1 MKKRFLFLIAL
12 GLMAL
17 GATAQVYTVTCEALP
32 TEGGSVTASPASAGS
47 GEDVTLTV
55 TPNTGY
61 RIGAVSVNEET
72 SGNAVAVTGEGQSRT
87 FSMPAANVAVTASFA
102 KEYAVKQADGI
113 ENGTLTISSTTAL
126 EFDDVTITVE
136 PGEGYQLTEGSLKVN
151 DGAVSVKAGSGAN
164 EYTFEMPD
172 GDATVSAA
180 FEKVKYAVAADA
192 NIQNGAIDVTT
203 SPVAWGET
211 VTIKVNPEEG
221 YELVEL
227 SLPEGI
233 VAEQDESDNTKY
245 SFEMPK
251 SAVTI
256 GATFQKVKYNLVFS
270 NVDGGSVTP
279 DHESPIAWGE
289 EVTLTV
295 IPDEGYQLTEG
306 SLKVNDGN
314 VTLTAD
320 NKFTMP
326 KEDAMVS
333 AAFEKVKYAVTA
345 DANIQN
351 GTIDITTSPVAWGET
366 VTIKVNPEEGYE
378 LVELSLPEG
387 IVPTQDESDNT
398 KYSFEMPKAAVTIS
412 AEFEK
417 ITYTLTLP
425 TLEGGNVTADKTSPV
440 AWGEEVVLTISANSG
455 YKLDGDVTAQKL
467 DDGEVLAKGSES
479 TLTFT
484 MPQAAVAVEAKFEK
498 IKYNVKVQVPAGV
511 LTVSKIDPTSPI
523 AWGET
528 VTATVQVAE
537 GYVLQSVKAY
547 QETVKGTEDVSTATE
562 ISVVDALAKIEK
574 MSKNEESSDYY
585 LISGTVS
592 NWSVSS
598 KKGTFMLND
607 GEKSIKIYSVSYIDE
622 TPFGTS
628 NALAAGDRVK
638 VYGKLKNYNGKTPEL
653 LSGYVVEH
661 SVAVAVT
668 EGEGGACSFEMPKAN
683 VNIEVEAKK
692 LNAITLSILP
702 DNEAGSATL
711 SATSVIEGTE
721 ISISGIAA
729 KEGYELGTVVA
740 KQGDVD
746 IEVKDNK
753 FTMPDGEVTVT
764 VTFNK
769 LYAIS
774 IDTEIANGEV
784 KASKESA
791 VKDSEIALT
800 VTPAKGYQLVE
811 GSLTVKNGEESVEV
825 KDNKFTMPEADVK
838 VSASFEKVSYTI
850 SVAEEIE
857 GGKVEVE
864 GALKTAQMGDSVA
877 LKATAADE
885 FYTFSKYVVTCA
897 DGDDK
902 GEVVVNEN
910 GKFAMP
916 AGIVLVSAEFAK
928 VKFNITIAE
937 SENGAVEVAE
947 TSVAWG
953 EEVALTIKP
962 ADGYMLDSV
971 VVKQGDTKVEVANN
985 KFTMPKGDVNIE
997 AAFKEKQGTTISDV
1011 LAAGAKLK
1019 ENGQSSEYYQVTG
1032 EVLYFKAST
1041 KHGNAD
1047 MVIKDETGVLYCWRT
1062 YDVDSANFTKE
1073 DAILAGDTVTVRG
1086 MIKRYS
1092 SLDISSMYADYDSD
1106 IEMSY
1111 GVLIDPNADDSGE
1124 IATLDVTCTTVEAYN
1139 YEDYYEVG
1147 GESILMYIETE
1158 DESNGVQFE
1167 VITAEGTG
1175 IGENAL
1181 PAGTYEIVDSESAAV
1196 GTVISGVYWEDYDQ
1210 YDGAWWFDYENEMSY
1225 SLVSGT
1231 VTITEADGVY
1241 TIVVDALTEDG
1252 GSVKAIY
1259 TGAVEIEEGE
1269 YTAIRDIEVMS
1280 DVYARDGRIYA
1291 EEGARIYTVT
1301 GIDVTTLNGQL
1312 DGVYVVKN
1320 GNKVAKVVVR

>member
-17 GATAQVYTVTCEALP
+17 GATAQVYTVTCTALP

-72 SGNAVAVTGEGQSRT
+72 SGNAVAVTEEGQSRT

-180 FEKVKYAVAADA
+180 FEKVKYAVTADA
-192 NIQNGAIDVTT
+192 NIQNGAIDVTS

-211 VTIKVNPEEG
+211 VSFKVNPEEG

-233 VAEQDESDNTKY
+233 VAK
-245 SFEMPK
+245 
-251 SAVTI
+251 
-256 GATFQKVKYNLVFS
+256 
-270 NVDGGSVTP
+270 
-279 DHESPIAWGE
+279 
-289 EVTLTV
+289 
-295 IPDEGYQLTEG
+295 
-306 SLKVNDGN
+306 
-314 VTLTAD
+314 
-320 NKFTMP
+320 
-326 KEDAMVS
+326 
-333 AAFEKVKYAVTA
+333 
-345 DANIQN
+345 
-351 GTIDITTSPVAWGET
+351 
-366 VTIKVNPEEGYE
+366 
-378 LVELSLPEG
+378 
-387 IVPTQDESDNT
+387 QDESDNT
-398 KYSFEMPKAAVTIS
+398 KYSFEMPKAAVTIG
-412 AEFEK
+412 ATFQK
-417 ITYTLTLP
+417 VKYTLTLP

-484 MPQAAVAVEAKFEK
+484 MPQAAVAVETKFEK
-498 IKYNVKVQVPAGV
+498 IKYNVKVSVPAGV

-547 QETVKGTEDVSTATE
+547 QETVKGTKDVSTATE
-562 ISVVDALAKIEK
+562 ISVADALAKIAEL
-574 MSKNEESSDYY
+574 EDGETTDDYY
-585 LISGTVS
+585 IVSGVVSDLNLSTSYGNATFTVIDGKDSLLIYRA
-592 NWSVSS
+592 
-598 KKGTFMLND
+598 LNLD
-607 GEKSIKIYSVSYIDE
+607 NEKFSA
-622 TPFGTS
+622 TTQ
-628 NALAAGDRVK
+628 LANGDKVK
-638 VYGKLKNYNGKTPEL
+638 VYAKLKKYVKNKVVTPETETG
-653 LSGYVVEH
+653 GYLVERC
-661 SVAVAVT
+661 AIVAVT

-711 SATSVIEGTE
+711 STTSAIEGTE
-721 ISISGIAA
+721 ISISEIAA

-997 AAFKEKQGTTISDV
+997 AAFKAGELVDKTFLNETFATEGDFTINDVDRDSALSYVWKYNSDYKCMVASAYMNKKAYAAESWLISPAINLSNATMATLTFDHAAKFQSGDLEEEFQLMVAKNPSKTLDATEWTKLTIPTMPTKGGWTYASSGEIDLSDYVGEENVRIAFRYVSTTSAADTWQVKNVKVAGKAISDGTDDGGDEDDSDV
-1011 LAAGAKLK
+1011 INLEVEYAGITYYEELSEDGAYNFSVDFYNYDSDLDTLLAPYVSFDIYSESATAISGSYSMADGTIGEKYSAAYLTNEEVADDDAEGISMTEATLELTFVEK
-1019 ENGQSSEYYQVTG
+1019 EEYDDGTIYVYDAVATFTGSDGKKYAIEG
-1032 EVLYFKAST
+1032 EVLA
-1041 KHGNAD
+1041 
-1047 MVIKDETGVLYCWRT
+1047 
-1062 YDVDSANFTKE
+1062 
-1073 DAILAGDTVTVRG
+1073 TV
-1086 MIKRYS
+1086 
-1092 SLDISSMYADYDSD
+1092 AQAEDSD
-1106 IEMSY
+1106 
-1111 GVLIDPNADDSGE
+1111 DDD
-1124 IATLDVTCTTVEAYN
+1124 I
-1139 YEDYYEVG
+1139 
-1147 GESILMYIETE
+1147 
-1158 DESNGVQFE
+1158 
-1167 VITAEGTG
+1167 
-1175 IGENAL
+1175 
-1181 PAGTYEIVDSESAAV
+1181 
-1196 GTVISGVYWEDYDQ
+1196 YDK
-1210 YDGAWWFDYENEMSY
+1210 YVDYELDGE
-1225 SLVSGT
+1225 
-1231 VTITEADGVY
+1231 EA
-1241 TIVVDALTEDG
+1241 
-1252 GSVKAIY
+1252 
-1259 TGAVEIEEGE
+1259 
-1269 YTAIRDIEVMS
+1269 TAIRDIEVMS

>member
-17 GATAQVYTVTCEALP
+17 GATAQDATTTYTVTCNASP
-32 TEGGSVTASPASAGS
+32 IEGGSVMADPSSAA
-47 GEDVTLTV
+47 ENAKITLQMGV
-55 TPNTGY
+55 NAGY
-61 RIGAVSVNEET
+61 RFVDASVVDWSESPVDIDKKT
-72 SGNAVAVTGEGQSRT
+72 WT
-87 FSMPAANVAVTASFA
+87 FTMPAANVTVTATFA
-102 KEYAVKQADGI
+102 KVYAVKQADGI
-113 ENGTLTISSTTAL
+113 VNGTLTISPTTAIKG
-126 EFDDVTITVE
+126 EEVTITVD
-136 PGEGYQLTEGSLKVN
+136 PDEGYQLTEGSLTVN
-151 DGAVSVKAGSGAN
+151 NGAVSVKAGSGTN

-180 FEKVKYAVAADA
+180 FEKIKYAVAADA
-192 NIQNGAIDVTT
+192 NIQNGAIDVT
-203 SPVAWGET
+203 SLAKWGET
-211 VTIKVNPEEG
+211 VSITIKPDAG
-221 YELVEL
+221 YKLK
-227 SLPEGI
+227 
-233 VAEQDESDNTKY
+233 D
-245 SFEMPK
+245 
-251 SAVTI
+251 
-256 GATFQKVKYNLVFS
+256 
-270 NVDGGSVTP
+270 
-279 DHESPIAWGE
+279 
-289 EVTLTV
+289 
-295 IPDEGYQLTEG
+295 G
-306 SLKVNDGN
+306 SLKVNDGTN
-314 VTLTAD
+314 D
-320 NKFTMP
+320 
-326 KEDAMVS
+326 
-333 AAFEKVKYAVTA
+333 
-345 DANIQN
+345 
-351 GTIDITTSPVAWGET
+351 
-366 VTIKVNPEEGYE
+366 VTINAGRAE
-378 LVELSLPEG
+378 
-387 IVPTQDESDNT
+387 DERA
-398 KYSFEMPKAAVTIS
+398 FIMPKAAVTIS

-417 ITYTLTLP
+417 ETYTLTLP
-425 TLEGGNVTADKTSPV
+425 NVEGGSVTADKTSPV
-440 AWGEEVVLTISANSG
+440 AWDEEVTLAVEPDEGYQLVDGSLTVKN
-455 YKLDGDVTAQKL
+455 
-467 DDGEVLAKGSES
+467 GETSVAVSNNK
-479 TLTFT
+479 FT
-484 MPQAAVAVEAKFEK
+484 MPEGNVVVSAAFEK
-498 IKYNVKVQVPAGV
+498 IKYNVKVQAPAGV
-511 LTVSKIDPTSPI
+511 LTLSNVNPTSPV
-523 AWGET
+523 AWGEE
-528 VTATVQVAE
+528 VTATVKVAA

-547 QETVKGTEDVSTATE
+547 QETVKGSKDVSTATE
-562 ISVVDALAKIEK
+562 ISVADALAKIEK

-592 NWSVSS
+592 NWSLS
-598 KKGTFMLND
+598 KQKGTFMLND

-622 TPFGTS
+622 KQFDTS
-628 NALAAGDRVK
+628 NALAAGDKVK
-638 VYGKLKNYNGKTPEL
+638 VYGKLENYKGTTPEL
-653 LSGYVVEH
+653 LNGYVVEH

-668 EGEGGACSFEMPKAN
+668 EGEGGAYSFEMPKAN
-683 VNIEVEAKK
+683 VNLEVEVKK

-711 SATSVIEGTE
+711 SATSAIEGTE
-721 ISISGIAA
+721 ISISEIAA
-729 KEGYELGTVVA
+729 KDGYELGTVVA

-746 IEVKDNK
+746 IELKDNK

-850 SVAEEIE
+850 SVAEEIV

-864 GALKTAQMGDSVA
+864 DALKTAQMGDSVA

-897 DGDDK
+897 EGDDK
-902 GEVVVNEN
+902 GEIVVKEN

-916 AGIVLVSAEFAK
+916 AGNVLVSAEFAK

-947 TSVAWG
+947 KSVAWG

-971 VVKQGDTKVEVANN
+971 VVKQGDTKVEVAGN

-997 AAFKEKQGTTISDV
+997 AAFKAGVLVDKTFLNETFATEGDFTMNNVSMDESLSYVWKYNSDYKCMVASAFANKKAYAAESWLISPAINLSNATTATLTFDHAAKFQNGDWKEEFQLMVAKNPSETLDATEWTKLTIPTMPTKGSWTFVSSGEIDLSDYVGEENVRIAFRYVSTSSAADTWEVKNVKVAGKAISD
-1011 LAAGAKLK
+1011 GTDD
-1019 ENGQSSEYYQVTG
+1019 GG
-1032 EVLYFKAST
+1032 
-1041 KHGNAD
+1041 
-1047 MVIKDETGVLYCWRT
+1047 
-1062 YDVDSANFTKE
+1062 
-1073 DAILAGDTVTVRG
+1073 
-1086 MIKRYS
+1086 
-1092 SLDISSMYADYDSD
+1092 
-1106 IEMSY
+1106 
-1111 GVLIDPNADDSGE
+1111 DDSGE

-1139 YEDYYEVG
+1139 YEDYYKVG

-1158 DESNGVQFE
+1158 DENNGIQFE

-1196 GTVISGVYWEDYDQ
+1196 GKVIAGEYWEDEEEDYEQ
-1210 YDGAWWFDYENEMSY
+1210 YDGTWWFDYENEMSY

-1231 VTITEADGVY
+1231 VTITETDGVY

-1252 GSVKAIY
+1252 GSVKATY
-1259 TGAVEIEEGE
+1259 TGAVEIKKGE
-1269 YTAIRDIEVMS
+1269 YTALRDIEVMS

>member
-17 GATAQVYTVTCEALP
+17 GVTAQDATTTYTVTCNASP
-32 TEGGSVTASPASAGS
+32 IEGGSVTASPNPAVG
-47 GEDVTLTV
+47 GVDVTLTV

-61 RIGAVSVNEET
+61 RIGSVSAKDET
-72 SGNAVAVTGEGQSRT
+72 SGNAVDVTGEGQSRT
-87 FSMPAANVAVTASFA
+87 FTMPAANVVVT
-102 KEYAVKQADGI
+102 
-113 ENGTLTISSTTAL
+113 
-126 EFDDVTITVE
+126 
-136 PGEGYQLTEGSLKVN
+136 
-151 DGAVSVKAGSGAN
+151 
-164 EYTFEMPD
+164 
-172 GDATVSAA
+172 AA
-180 FEKVKYAVAADA
+180 FEKIKYAVAADA
-192 NIQNGAIDVTT
+192 NIQNGTIDVTS
-203 SPVAWGET
+203 SPVAWGEM

-221 YELVEL
+221 YEFVEFT
-227 SLPEGI
+227 LPDGI
-233 VAEQDESDNTKY
+233 VAKR
-245 SFEMPK
+245 
-251 SAVTI
+251 
-256 GATFQKVKYNLVFS
+256 
-270 NVDGGSVTP
+270 
-279 DHESPIAWGE
+279 
-289 EVTLTV
+289 
-295 IPDEGYQLTEG
+295 
-306 SLKVNDGN
+306 
-314 VTLTAD
+314 
-320 NKFTMP
+320 
-326 KEDAMVS
+326 
-333 AAFEKVKYAVTA
+333 
-345 DANIQN
+345 
-351 GTIDITTSPVAWGET
+351 
-366 VTIKVNPEEGYE
+366 
-378 LVELSLPEG
+378 
-387 IVPTQDESDNT
+387 DESDNT
-398 KYSFEMPKAAVTIS
+398 KYSFEMPKAAVTIG
-412 AEFEK
+412 ATFQK
-417 ITYTLTLP
+417 VTYTLTLP
-425 TLEGGNVTADKTSPV
+425 TVVDGCSVTADHESPI
-440 AWGEEVVLTISANSG
+440 AWGEEV
-455 YKLDGDVTAQKL
+455 
-467 DDGEVLAKGSES
+467 
-479 TLTFT
+479 TLTVNLAPGYQLVDGSLTVKNGETSVVVSNNKFT
-484 MPQAAVAVEAKFEK
+484 MPEGNVVVSAAFEK
-498 IKYNVKVQVPAGV
+498 IKYNVKVQAPAGV
-511 LTVSKIDPTSPI
+511 LAVWDVNPKSPV

-528 VTATVQVAE
+528 VTATVTVAE

-547 QETVKGTEDVSTATE
+547 QETVKGSKDVSTATE
-562 ISVVDALAKIEK
+562 ISVADALAKIEK

-622 TPFGTS
+622 TQFGTS
-628 NALAAGDRVK
+628 NALAAGDKVK
-638 VYGKLKNYNGKTPEL
+638 VYGKLENYKGTTPEL
-653 LSGYVVEH
+653 LNGYVVEH

-668 EGEGGACSFEMPKAN
+668 ENEGGAYSFEMPQAN
-683 VNIEVEAKK
+683 VNLEVEVKK

-711 SATSVIEGTE
+711 SATSAIEGTE
-721 ISISGIAA
+721 ISISEIAA

-746 IEVKDNK
+746 IELKDNK

-774 IDTEIANGEV
+774 IDADIANGEV

-800 VTPAKGYQLVE
+800 ITPAKGYQLVE

-838 VSASFEKVSYTI
+838 VTASFEKASYTI
-850 SVAEEIE
+850 SVAEEIV
-857 GGKVEVE
+857 GGKVEVAD
-864 GALKTAQMGDSVA
+864 ALKTAQMGDSVA

-885 FYTFSKYVVTCA
+885 FYTFSKYVVTCTE
-897 DGDDK
+897 GDDK
-902 GEVVVNEN
+902 GEIVVKEN

-916 AGIVLVSAEFAK
+916 AGNVLVSAEFAK

-947 TSVAWG
+947 KSVAWG

-962 ADGYMLDSV
+962 AEGYMLDSV
-971 VVKQGDTKVEVANN
+971 VVKQGDTKVEVAGN

-997 AAFKEKQGTTISDV
+997 AAFKAGELVDKTFLNETFATEGDFTMNNVSMDESLSYVWKYNSDYKCMVASAYKKKAYAAESWLISPAINLSNATTATLTFDHAANYQNGDLEEEFQLMVAKNPSETLDATEWTNLTIPTMPTKGTWTFASSGEIDLSDYVGEENVRIAFRYVSTTSAADTWEVKNVKVAGKAISD
-1011 LAAGAKLK
+1011 G
-1019 ENGQSSEYYQVTG
+1019 T
-1032 EVLYFKAST
+1032 
-1041 KHGNAD
+1041 D
-1047 MVIKDETGVLYCWRT
+1047 D
-1062 YDVDSANFTKE
+1062 
-1073 DAILAGDTVTVRG
+1073 GD
-1086 MIKRYS
+1086 
-1092 SLDISSMYADYDSD
+1092 
-1106 IEMSY
+1106 
-1111 GVLIDPNADDSGE
+1111 DDSGE

-1158 DESNGVQFE
+1158 DENNGIQFE

-1196 GTVISGVYWEDYDQ
+1196 GKAISGVYWDDYDQ

-1269 YTAIRDIEVMS
+1269 YTALRDIEVMS

>member
-17 GATAQVYTVTCEALP
+17 GATAQETYTVTCTALP
-32 TEGGSVTASPASAGS
+32 TEGGSVTASPTSAGS
-47 GEDVTLTV
+47 GQDVTLTV

-61 RIGAVSVNEET
+61 RLGSVSVNDET
-72 SGNAVAVTGEGQSRT
+72 SGYAVEVTGEGQNLT
-87 FSMPAANVAVTASFA
+87 FSMPTANVVVNASFV

-113 ENGTLTISSTTAL
+113 ENGTLKISLTTAV
-126 EFDDVTITVE
+126 EFDNITITVE
-136 PGEGYQLTEGSLKVN
+136 PDEGYQLTEGSLKVN
-151 DGAVSVKAGSGAN
+151 DGAVTVSAGSGAN
-164 EYTFEMPD
+164 EYTFVMLE
-172 GDATVSAA
+172 GDVTVSAA
-180 FEKVKYAVAADA
+180 FEKMSYAITVDPSIA
-192 NIQNGAIDVTT
+192 NGAIDVTT

-211 VTIKVNPEEG
+211 VTLKVNPDEG
-221 YELVEL
+221 YEFVEL
-227 SLPEGI
+227 SLPDGI
-233 VAEQDESDNTKY
+233 VAK
-245 SFEMPK
+245 
-251 SAVTI
+251 
-256 GATFQKVKYNLVFS
+256 
-270 NVDGGSVTP
+270 
-279 DHESPIAWGE
+279 
-289 EVTLTV
+289 
-295 IPDEGYQLTEG
+295 
-306 SLKVNDGN
+306 
-314 VTLTAD
+314 
-320 NKFTMP
+320 
-326 KEDAMVS
+326 
-333 AAFEKVKYAVTA
+333 
-345 DANIQN
+345 
-351 GTIDITTSPVAWGET
+351 
-366 VTIKVNPEEGYE
+366 
-378 LVELSLPEG
+378 
-387 IVPTQDESDNT
+387 QDESDNT
-398 KYSFEMPKAAVTIS
+398 KYSFEMPKAAVTIG
-412 AEFEK
+412 ATFQK
-417 ITYTLTLP
+417 VTYTLTLP
-425 TLEGGNVTADKTSPV
+425 TVEGGSVTADHNSPV
-440 AWGEEVVLTISANSG
+440 AWDEEV
-455 YKLDGDVTAQKL
+455 
-467 DDGEVLAKGSES
+467 
-479 TLTFT
+479 TLTVEPDEGYQLTEGSLKVNDDAVTLTADNKFT
-484 MPQAAVAVEAKFEK
+484 MPKENVTVSAAFEK

-511 LTVSKIDPTSPI
+511 LAVSNVNPTSPV

-528 VTATVQVAE
+528 VTATVKVAE

-547 QETVKGTEDVSTATE
+547 QETVKGSNDVSTATE
-562 ISVVDALAKIEK
+562 ISVADALAKIAELEK
-574 MSKNEESSDYY
+574 NVESTDYY
-585 LISGTVS
+585 VLTGIVS
-592 NWSVSS
+592 DWSLKSQ
-598 KKGTFMLND
+598 KGTFTLTD
-607 GEKSIKIYSVSYIDE
+607 GDKSIKIYSVKYIDDAIF
-622 TPFGTS
+622 TSS
-628 NALAAGDRVK
+628 NALAAGDKVK
-638 VYGKLKNYNGKTPEL
+638 VYGKLENYNGRTPEL
-653 LSGYVVEH
+653 LNGYVVEH

-668 EGEGGACSFEMPKAN
+668 EGEGGYSFKMPQAN
-683 VNIEVEAKK
+683 VNIEVETKK

-702 DNEAGSATL
+702 VNEAGSATL
-711 SATSVIEGTE
+711 SATSAIEGTE
-721 ISISGIAA
+721 ISISEIAA
-729 KEGYELGTVVA
+729 KEGYELGTVAA

-746 IEVKDNK
+746 IELKDNK

-811 GSLTVKNGEESVEV
+811 GSLIVTNNVDGGVVEV
-825 KDNKFTMPEADVK
+825 KDNKFTMPEANVD
-838 VSASFEKVSYTI
+838 VSASFEKVNYTI
-850 SVAEEIE
+850 SVDEEIE

-897 DGDDK
+897 AGDDK
-902 GEVVVNEN
+902 GEVEVKEN

-947 TSVAWG
+947 KSVAWG

-971 VVKQGDTKVEVANN
+971 IVKQGDTKVEVASN

-997 AAFKEKQGTTISDV
+997 AAFKAGVLVDKTFLNEDFASSQGDFTMNNVSMDKSLSYVWKYNSDYKCMAASAYNKKAYAAESWLISPAINLSNATTATLTFDHAAKYQNGDWEEEFQLMVAKNPSETLDATEWTNLTIPTMPTKGSWTFVSSGEIDLSDYVGEENVRIAFRYVSTTSAADTWEVKNVKVAGKAISD
-1011 LAAGAKLK
+1011 G
-1019 ENGQSSEYYQVTG
+1019 T
-1032 EVLYFKAST
+1032 
-1041 KHGNAD
+1041 D
-1047 MVIKDETGVLYCWRT
+1047 D
-1062 YDVDSANFTKE
+1062 
-1073 DAILAGDTVTVRG
+1073 GD
-1086 MIKRYS
+1086 
-1092 SLDISSMYADYDSD
+1092 DDSD
-1106 IEMSY
+1106 
-1111 GVLIDPNADDSGE
+1111 E

-1158 DESNGVQFE
+1158 DENNGIQFE

-1181 PAGTYEIVDSESAAV
+1181 PAGTYEIVDSENAAV
-1196 GTVISGVYWEDYDQ
+1196 GKVISGVYWEDYDQ
-1210 YDGAWWFDYENEMSY
+1210 YDGTWWFDYENKMSY

-1231 VTITEADGVY
+1231 VTITETDGVY

-1252 GSVKAIY
+1252 GSVKATY

-1269 YTAIRDIEVMS
+1269 YTAIRDVEVMS

-1312 DGVYVVKN
+1312 EGVYVVKN
-1320 GNKVAKVVVR
+1320 GNKVAKVVVK